1 MDIEFEFSGGYANV
15 NLAYHGDTDKLPP
28 EIASKLLRLIE
39 SSGVLEL
46 QQSEIASTNTG
57 PTDEFYYKLMLYDGN
72 KKKSFSFNDVTA
84 PKELRP
90 LLDFLQE
97 LAWEQARQNR

>member
-57 PTDEFYYKLMLYDGN
+57 PPDVFYYKLMLYDGN
-72 KKKSFSFNDVTA
+72 KKKSFFFNDVTA